1 MQTPAHNR
9 DLGVELDLQLTYQ
22 AKDGSWNDRLDR
34 QGGFHATMQYGAFFP
49 LGGLGYLPNDDNG
62 TARAAVATL
71 TTSTA
76 QTLRLLLG
84 VTF

>member
-1 MQTPAHNR
+1 MQAPGHAR

-22 AKDGSWNDRLDR
+22 AKDGSFNDRLDR
-34 QGGFHATMQYGAFFP
+34 QGGFHATLQYGAFFP
-49 LGGLGYLPNDDNG
+49 LGGLGYLPNDESGNVRP
-62 TARAAVATL
+62 TTVAL